1 MVNTN
6 TNIKKRP
13 QSQSCGWGHYK
24 WIQVLLGVLCLLI
37 GISIYLLF
45 RSESITLYRWM
56 AAIGITDAIAPLRQ
70 SVSHWDV
77 SAFVRFSLPDGL
89 YCMSYI
95 LLMDAV
101 WQHSR
106 RPLRLMAA
114 SLIPLI
120 AITHELLQAAGLARG
135 TFDWSDLLCYAL
147 PLIGYCLLFIGY
159 CLKDGVGKAYVRN
172 RVNH

>member
-77 SAFVRFSLPDGL
+77 SSFVRFSLPDGL

-106 RPLRLMAA
+106 HSLRLIAA

>member
-6 TNIKKRP
+6 IQKSP
-13 QSQSCGWGHYK
+13 QPQYCGWGHYK
-24 WIQVLLGVLCLLI
+24 WIQVLLGVLCLLV

-56 AAIGITDAIAPLRQ
+56 AAIGVTDAIAPLRQ

-77 SAFVRFSLPDGL
+77 SPFVRFSLPDGL
-89 YCMSYI
+89 YCLSYI

-101 WQHSR
+101 WQRSR
-106 RPLRLMAA
+106 RPLRLIAA

-120 AITHELLQAAGLARG
+120 AITHELLQVAGLARG
-135 TFDWSDLLCYAL
+135 TFDWSDLLCYTL
-147 PLIGYCLLFIGY
+147 PLIGYWFIVTGSRS
-159 CLKDGVGKAYVRN
+159 KSND
-172 RVNH
+172 

>member
-24 WIQVLLGVLCLLI
+24 WIQVLLGVLCLLV

-45 RSESITLYRWM
+45 RSENITLYRWM
-56 AAIGITDAIAPLRQ
+56 AAIGITDAIAPLRH
-70 SVSHWDV
+70 SVSLWDV
-77 SAFVRFSLPDGL
+77 PPFVRFSLPDGL
-89 YCMSYI
+89 YCLSYI

-101 WQHSR
+101 WQRSR
-106 RPLRLMAA
+106 RPIRLMAA

-120 AITHELLQAAGLARG
+120 TITHELLQAAGLARG
-135 TFDWSDLLCYAL
+135 TFDWSDLLCYTL
-147 PLIGYCLLFIGY
+147 PLIGYWFIVTGSRS
-159 CLKDGVGKAYVRN
+159 KNND
-172 RVNH
+172 